1 MIKDCINTKIE
12 KALKDKNIVNI
23 MNKASR
29 SFSKQLD
36 DDSIYTCQINA
47 LWKAFVNFKPEKN
60 TKFTTYLY
68 NGVFIECIKE
78 LKFLN
83 KFSKIYRKK
92 LHNNI
97 SENDTSQIMIEII
110 DELDTEEE
118 ISLIMD
124 KLANMTIE
132 EMSKKRNMN
141 RETTRKKLKNT
152 MSKLKNKLSNVY
164 N

>member
-36 DDSIYTCQINA
+36 HDSIYTCQINA

-97 SENDTSQIMIEII
+97 SENDTTQIMIEII

>member
-1 MIKDCINTKIE
+1 
-12 KALKDKNIVNI
+12 

-83 KFSKIYRKK
+83 KFSKIYRRK

>member
-29 SFSKQLD
+29 SFSKQLN

-152 MSKLKNKLSNVY
+152 MLKLKNKLSNVY

>member
-1 MIKDCINTKIE
+1 MEKDCINTKIE
-12 KALKDKNIVNI
+12 KALKDKDITNI

-36 DDSIYTCQINA
+36 SDSIYTCQINA

-68 NGVFIECIKE
+68 NGVYIECIKE

-83 KFSKIYRKK
+83 KFSKMYRKK

-97 SENDTSQIMIEII
+97 ASTDISHIMIEII

-118 ISLIMD
+118 IAFIMD
-124 KLANMTIE
+124 KLSNMTIE

-141 RETTRKKLKNT
+141 RETTRKKFKNVI
-152 MSKLKNKLSNVY
+152 SKLKNKLSNVY